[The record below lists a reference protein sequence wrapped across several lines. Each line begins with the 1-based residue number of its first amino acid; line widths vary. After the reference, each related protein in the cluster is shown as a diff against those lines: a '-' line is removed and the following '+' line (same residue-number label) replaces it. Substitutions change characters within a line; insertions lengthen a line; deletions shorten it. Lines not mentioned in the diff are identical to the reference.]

1 MDIYWI
7 QDHEQ
12 KGPLPEVE
20 VISMLEAGL
29 IPENARA
36 WHAGCPEWVCIRDL
50 PALKGAG
57 AVSREE
63 GERRNGREE
72 RLENA
77 GVEDVPAL
85 SADAD
90 CLPEEGGEDAE
101 EGVPLVVPYAYVRFL
116 GRMADV
122 MMHMTLYLAVLRVS
136 GAAFNPGFLP
146 GSYEAL
152 LYLCLPMILM
162 ETAFLGTLG
171 TTPGKAM
178 LGVSVRDYRG
188 RRLSFPMAFRRS
200 LFVMVLGLGCFAP
213 SLMRVTDALARFAS
227 ELKGELFAEDEA
239 FDRVR
244 ELFRREKEELDTL
257 TEHTERMLENA
268 FLFLEDAFGESQEM
282 VAFVTEL
289 NANYYSVWFIS
300 ENGCDLYYRYN
311 KGLLFDERRH
321 DVIRQ
326 MDEVESMLNAGIR

>member
-7 QDHEQ
+7 QGHEQ

-57 AVSREE
+57 AVSRGE
-63 GERRNGREE
+63 GERRNREE
-72 RLENA
+72 EGLENA
-77 GVEDVPAL
+77 GEEQAPAL
-85 SADAD
+85 AADAD
-90 CLPEEGGEDAE
+90 CPQEEGGTASE
-101 EGVPLVVPYAYVRFL
+101 EGAPLVVPYAYVRFL
-116 GRMADV
+116 GRMADI
-122 MMHMTLYLAVLRVS
+122 MMHMTLYLSVLRVS
-136 GAAFNPGFLP
+136 GLAFNPGFLP

-152 LYLCLPMILM
+152 LYLCLPMVLV

-200 LFVMVLGLGCFAP
+200 LFVMVLGLGCFAT
-213 SLMRVTDALARFAS
+213 SLMLLA
-227 ELKGELFAEDEA
+227 
-239 FDRVR
+239 
-244 ELFRREKEELDTL
+244 
-257 TEHTERMLENA
+257 
-268 FLFLEDAFGESQEM
+268 LFLSWWWVRRFGFTPWDRKLGTTDVLNGSLTLRKVVMTLALVILCLQLIYVLLIPWLPEM
-282 VAFVTEL
+282 EAY
-289 NANYYSVWFIS
+289 AAAS
-300 ENGCDLYYRYN
+300 G
-311 KGLLFDERRH
+311 
-321 DVIRQ
+321 Q
-326 MDEVESMLNAGIR
+326 M

>member
-7 QDHEQ
+7 QGHEQ

-57 AVSREE
+57 AVSRGE
-63 GERRNGREE
+63 GERRNREE
-72 RLENA
+72 EGLENA
-77 GVEDVPAL
+77 GEEQAPAL
-85 SADAD
+85 AADAD
-90 CLPEEGGEDAE
+90 CPPEEGGTASE
-101 EGVPLVVPYAYVRFL
+101 EGAPLVVPYAYVRFL
-116 GRMADV
+116 GRMADI
-122 MMHMTLYLAVLRVS
+122 MMHMTLYLSVLRVS
-136 GAAFNPGFLP
+136 GLAFNPGFLP

-152 LYLCLPMILM
+152 LYLCLPMVLV

-188 RRLSFPMAFRRS
+188 RRLSFPTAFRRS

-213 SLMRVTDALARFAS
+213 SLMLLALFFSWWWVRRFGFTPWDRKLGTTDVLNDSLTLRKVVMTLVLVILCLQVMYVLLIPWLPEMEAYMGAS
-227 ELKGELFAEDEA
+227 G
-239 FDRVR
+239 
-244 ELFRREKEELDTL
+244 
-257 TEHTERMLENA
+257 
-268 FLFLEDAFGESQEM
+268 
-282 VAFVTEL
+282 
-289 NANYYSVWFIS
+289 
-300 ENGCDLYYRYN
+300 
-311 KGLLFDERRH
+311 
-321 DVIRQ
+321 Q
-326 MDEVESMLNAGIR
+326 M

>member
-7 QDHEQ
+7 QGHEQ

-57 AVSREE
+57 AVSRGE
-63 GERRNGREE
+63 GERRNREE
-72 RLENA
+72 EGLENA
-77 GVEDVPAL
+77 GEEQAPAL
-85 SADAD
+85 AADAD
-90 CLPEEGGEDAE
+90 CPQEEGGTASE
-101 EGVPLVVPYAYVRFL
+101 EGAPLVVPYAYVRFL
-116 GRMADV
+116 GRMADI
-122 MMHMTLYLAVLRVS
+122 MMHMTLYLSVLRVS
-136 GAAFNPGFLP
+136 GLAFNPGFLP

-152 LYLCLPMILM
+152 LYLCLPMVLV

-188 RRLSFPMAFRRS
+188 RRLTFPMAFRRS

-213 SLMRVTDALARFAS
+213 SLMLLALFFSWWWVRRFGFTPWDRKLGTTDVLNGSLTLRKVVMTLALVILCLQLIYVLLIPWLPEMEAYAAAS
-227 ELKGELFAEDEA
+227 G
-239 FDRVR
+239 
-244 ELFRREKEELDTL
+244 
-257 TEHTERMLENA
+257 
-268 FLFLEDAFGESQEM
+268 
-282 VAFVTEL
+282 
-289 NANYYSVWFIS
+289 
-300 ENGCDLYYRYN
+300 
-311 KGLLFDERRH
+311 
-321 DVIRQ
+321 Q
-326 MDEVESMLNAGIR
+326 M

>member
-7 QDHEQ
+7 QDHER

-57 AVSREE
+57 AVGREE
-63 GERRNGREE
+63 GERRNREE
-72 RLENA
+72 EGLENA
-77 GVEDVPAL
+77 GEEQAPAL
-85 SADAD
+85 AADAD
-90 CLPEEGGEDAE
+90 CPQEEGGTAPEEGA
-101 EGVPLVVPYAYVRFL
+101 PLVVPYAYVRFL
-116 GRMADV
+116 GRMADI
-122 MMHMTLYLAVLRVS
+122 MMHMTLYLSVLRVS
-136 GAAFNPGFLP
+136 GLAFNPGFLP

-152 LYLCLPMILM
+152 LYLCLPMVLV

-188 RRLSFPMAFRRS
+188 GRLSFPTAFRRS

-213 SLMRVTDALARFAS
+213 SLLLLALFFSWWWVRRFGFTPWDRKLGTTD
-227 ELKGELFAEDEA
+227 
-239 FDRVR
+239 V
-244 ELFRREKEELDTL
+244 
-257 TEHTERMLENA
+257 
-268 FLFLEDAFGESQEM
+268 
-282 VAFVTEL
+282 L
-289 NANYYSVWFIS
+289 N
-300 ENGCDLYYRYN
+300 GP
-311 KGLLFDERRH
+311 
-321 DVIRQ
+321 
-326 MDEVESMLNAGIR
+326 

>member
-7 QDHEQ
+7 QGHEQ

-57 AVSREE
+57 AVSRGE
-63 GERRNGREE
+63 GERRNREE
-72 RLENA
+72 EGLENA
-77 GVEDVPAL
+77 GEEQSPAL
-85 SADAD
+85 AADAD
-90 CLPEEGGEDAE
+90 CPQEEGGTAPEEGA
-101 EGVPLVVPYAYVRFL
+101 PLVVPYAYVRFL
-116 GRMADV
+116 GRMADI
-122 MMHMTLYLAVLRVS
+122 MMHMTLYLSVLRVS
-136 GAAFNPGFLP
+136 GLAFNPGFLP

-152 LYLCLPMILM
+152 LYLCLPMVLV

-188 RRLSFPMAFRRS
+188 GRLSFPTAFRRS

-213 SLMRVTDALARFAS
+213 SLMLLALFFSWWWVRRFGFTPWDRKLGTTDVLNGPLTPRKVVMTLALVILCLQLIYVLLIPWLPEMEAYAAAS
-227 ELKGELFAEDEA
+227 G
-239 FDRVR
+239 
-244 ELFRREKEELDTL
+244 
-257 TEHTERMLENA
+257 
-268 FLFLEDAFGESQEM
+268 
-282 VAFVTEL
+282 
-289 NANYYSVWFIS
+289 
-300 ENGCDLYYRYN
+300 
-311 KGLLFDERRH
+311 
-321 DVIRQ
+321 Q
-326 MDEVESMLNAGIR
+326 M

>member
-7 QDHEQ
+7 QGHEQ

-57 AVSREE
+57 AVSRGE
-63 GERRNGREE
+63 GERRNREE
-72 RLENA
+72 EGLENA
-77 GVEDVPAL
+77 GEAQAPAL
-85 SADAD
+85 AADVD
-90 CLPEEGGEDAE
+90 CPPEEGGTAPD
-101 EGVPLVVPYAYVRFL
+101 EGAPLVVPYAYVRFL
-116 GRMADV
+116 GRMADI
-122 MMHMTLYLAVLRVS
+122 MMHMTLYVSVLRVS
-136 GAAFNPGFLP
+136 GLVFNPGFLP

-152 LYLCLPMILM
+152 LYLCLPMVLV

-188 RRLSFPMAFRRS
+188 RRLSFPTAFRRS

-213 SLMRVTDALARFAS
+213 SLMLLALFFSWWWVRRFGFTPWDRKLGTTDVLNSPLTPRKVVMTLALVILCLQLIYVLLIPWLPEMEAYAAAS
-227 ELKGELFAEDEA
+227 G
-239 FDRVR
+239 
-244 ELFRREKEELDTL
+244 
-257 TEHTERMLENA
+257 
-268 FLFLEDAFGESQEM
+268 
-282 VAFVTEL
+282 
-289 NANYYSVWFIS
+289 
-300 ENGCDLYYRYN
+300 
-311 KGLLFDERRH
+311 
-321 DVIRQ
+321 Q
-326 MDEVESMLNAGIR
+326 M

>member
-7 QDHEQ
+7 QGHEQ

-57 AVSREE
+57 AVSRGE
-63 GERRNGREE
+63 GERRNREE
-72 RLENA
+72 EGLENA
-77 GVEDVPAL
+77 GEEQSPAL
-85 SADAD
+85 AADAD
-90 CLPEEGGEDAE
+90 CPQEEGGTASE
-101 EGVPLVVPYAYVRFL
+101 EGAPLVVPYAYVRFL
-116 GRMADV
+116 GRMADI
-122 MMHMTLYLAVLRVS
+122 MMHMTLYLSVLRVS
-136 GAAFNPGFLP
+136 GLAFNPGFLP

-152 LYLCLPMILM
+152 LYLCLPMVLV

-188 RRLSFPMAFRRS
+188 RRLFFPTAFRRS

-213 SLMRVTDALARFAS
+213 SLMLLARFFSWWWVRRFGFTPWDRKLGTTDVLNSPLTPRKVVMTLALVILCLQLIYVLLIPWLPEMEAYAAAS
-227 ELKGELFAEDEA
+227 G
-239 FDRVR
+239 
-244 ELFRREKEELDTL
+244 
-257 TEHTERMLENA
+257 
-268 FLFLEDAFGESQEM
+268 
-282 VAFVTEL
+282 
-289 NANYYSVWFIS
+289 
-300 ENGCDLYYRYN
+300 
-311 KGLLFDERRH
+311 
-321 DVIRQ
+321 Q
-326 MDEVESMLNAGIR
+326 M